1 MTAPAQIVVDGVSHL
16 YRPLRGRAVLA
27 LDQVSLEVAN
37 REFVALLGPS
47 GCGKSTLLY
56 LIGGF
61 LPVETGSIA
70 VDGNAVAGPGPDRGI
85 VFQHFALFPW
95 KTVRGN
101 ILYGLER
108 QGMPKAER
116 EQRAT
121 EFIELVGLTGFADSY
136 PAQLSGG
143 MKQRCAIA
151 RTLAFDPKI
160 LLMDEPF
167 GALDAQTRE
176 LMQSELLRIWQRT
189 PKTVIFVTHDVGEA
203 VYLADRVA
211 VMSARPGKIKTI
223 VDTKFDKTD
232 PHVHKSKAFV
242 EKVDEL
248 WNLVKVEAIKAQ
260 GVRDAMKQIVRY
272 LPLVLLAIAWELAAR
287 LELVSSTAL
296 PPLSDVIRA
305 WIELLKDG
313 DLVSNGLSSLYRAFA
328 GLGLAILVGATLGI
342 VMAWWRPVNTLLAPL
357 VEMFYPLPK
366 SALIPVT
373 VIWLGYGDGSKI
385 LLIFLGCMLPVTIGA
400 YNGAR
405 ASEQALVWSAR
416 SMGASRL
423 RMLWDVVLPSAMP
436 ELLNGARTA
445 LALSFILLVSS
456 ELIVAQK
463 GFGYLIGSLGA
474 NGTYDAMYAVV
485 LTVAFLGFAAD
496 RIYLMITRR
505 ALAWRE

>member
-1 MTAPAQIVVDGVSHL
+1 MAGSAQIVVDGVSHL
-16 YRPLRGRAVLA
+16 YRPARGRAVLA

-61 LPVETGSIA
+61 LPVETGTIA
-70 VDGNAVAGPGPDRGI
+70 VDGNAIAGPGPDRGI

-116 EQRAT
+116 EKRAMD
-121 EFIELVGLTGFADSY
+121 FIELVGLSGFEDSY
-136 PAQLSGG
+136 PSQLSGG
-143 MKQRCAIA
+143 MRQRTAIA

-189 PKTVIFVTHDVGEA
+189 PKTVIFVTHDVQEA

-242 EKVDEL
+242 EKVDEI

-260 GVRDAMKQIVRY
+260 GVR
-272 LPLVLLAIAWELAAR
+272 
-287 LELVSSTAL
+287 
-296 PPLSDVIRA
+296 
-305 WIELLKDG
+305 
-313 DLVSNGLSSLYRAFA
+313 
-328 GLGLAILVGATLGI
+328 
-342 VMAWWRPVNTLLAPL
+342 AP
-357 VEMFYPLPK
+357 
-366 SALIPVT
+366 
-373 VIWLGYGDGSKI
+373 
-385 LLIFLGCMLPVTIGA
+385 
-400 YNGAR
+400 
-405 ASEQALVWSAR
+405 
-416 SMGASRL
+416 
-423 RMLWDVVLPSAMP
+423 
-436 ELLNGARTA
+436 
-445 LALSFILLVSS
+445 
-456 ELIVAQK
+456 
-463 GFGYLIGSLGA
+463 
-474 NGTYDAMYAVV
+474 
-485 LTVAFLGFAAD
+485 
-496 RIYLMITRR
+496 
-505 ALAWRE
+505 